1 MSTRPSFSLGRALSA
16 AFAAVPAMFGGAW
29 AVLILWWALAAFL
42 PQLKMQSIPGAVTHV
57 VTTLLLMI
65 AQYVACGALYRI
77 ALFERGAQKE
87 GLGFGGLQ
95 LGWPELR
102 LFLADLIVGLFGLLI
117 LVAIAVV
124 FFIAFNTAGM
134 SEGHADTVAALQ
146 AMLIRHAGTDWIFI
160 GYIIAAGVFLIFVSL
175 KFALMGAANIAERRL
190 VTLNALGLTSGN
202 VGKLFIGLVALFL
215 PFVLF
220 AIVVSVGARLGRFD
234 FGSAGRDLEIVHYAL
249 QAAAVFVLTP
259 LLVGFLSSAYRQIVA
274 SRTK

>member
-1 MSTRPSFSLGRALSA
+1 MSTRPSFSLGRALSV

-124 FFIAFNTAGM
+124 FFIAFNTAG
-134 SEGHADTVAALQ
+134 
-146 AMLIRHAGTDWIFI
+146 
-160 GYIIAAGVFLIFVSL
+160 Y
-175 KFALMGAANIAERRL
+175 RRGP
-190 VTLNALGLTSGN
+190 AGN
-202 VGKLFIGLVALFL
+202 VDPPRGHGLDIHRVHHCGRCL
-215 PFVLF
+215 PDFCKPE
-220 AIVVSVGARLGRFD
+220 ICPDGR
-234 FGSAGRDLEIVHYAL
+234 G
-249 QAAAVFVLTP
+249 Q
-259 LLVGFLSSAYRQIVA
+259 YR
-274 SRTK
+274 